1 VNLLWFLNAS
11 DEASMYRSNL
21 QGDLKRPRRVMWL
34 TFVALVSFGI
44 WAYYSEI
51 DQVARA
57 AGSVIPSSNIQIIQS
72 RDGGV
77 LEALPVKAG
86 DLVEK
91 GQIIAQFNVT
101 EAQADYREA
110 RAKAASLHANLARLE
125 AEVFERAPDFGD
137 EYSDYPQFQES
148 QLALMNKRQS
158 ALNEDLEAINGMLR
172 LIREEIAMN
181 EPLVKK
187 GDVSKTEILRLQR
200 QEAELVAKHT
210 SRRNEYFQEVQSEF
224 AKAEEEYERVR
235 QAVIQ
240 RERQLSQT
248 TLRAPVK
255 GLIKRI
261 RVTTEGGVIR
271 PGEDVL
277 EIVPVEDD
285 LLIEAKLPPADIGFV
300 TIGQEATVKI
310 DAYDFTIYGSLK
322 GTVSYISA
330 DTIEEQSGQNNLT
343 YYSIQVRTDGKQFS
357 GRPDD
362 NLQILPGMTAMVEVQ
377 TGKNTILNYLLKPI
391 TKTISESMGER

>member
-1 VNLLWFLNAS
+1 MSVLWFLDSGEEDAKQRGQLNA
-11 DEASMYRSNL
+11 ELRRSRNVL
-21 QGDLKRPRRVMWL
+21 WL
-34 TFVALVSFGI
+34 TFIALLAFGA

-51 DQVARA
+51 DQIARA
-57 AGSVIPSSNIQIIQS
+57 PGSVIPSSNIQVVQS

-110 RAKAASLHANLARLE
+110 LAKAASLNATLARLR
-125 AEVFERAPDFGD
+125 AEVFETEPEFGS
-137 EYSDYPQFQES
+137 EYADYVQFQET
-148 QLALMNKRQS
+148 QLALMRKRQS
-158 ALNEDLEAINGMLR
+158 ALNEDLDAIRGILK
-172 LIREEIAMN
+172 LIREEITMN
-181 EPLVKK
+181 EPLVRK

-200 QEAELVAKHT
+200 QEAELVAKIT
-210 SRRNEYFQEVQSEF
+210 SRRNEYFQEVQTDL
-224 AKAEEEYERVR
+224 AKSQEEYERVR

-255 GLIKRI
+255 GLIKQI

-285 LLIEAKLPPADIGFV
+285 LLIEAKLAPADIAFV
-300 TIGQEATVKI
+300 RVGQAATVKI
-310 DAYDFTIYGSLK
+310 DAYDYTIYGSLT

-330 DTIEEQSGQNNLT
+330 DTIEEQSGQNQLT
-343 YYSIQVRTDGKQFS
+343 YYSIQVRTDGRHFS
-357 GRPDD
+357 GRP
-362 NLQILPGMTAMVEVQ
+362 NEELQILPGMMATVEIQ
-377 TGKNTILNYLLKPI
+377 TGTNTILNYLLKPI
-391 TKTISESMGER
+391 TKTISESLGER

>member
-1 VNLLWFLNAS
+1 MNLLWFLNAS
-11 DEASMYRSNL
+11 EEDSIHRSDLNS
-21 QGDLKRPRRVMWL
+21 DLKRPRKVMWL
-34 TFVALVSFGI
+34 TFVALVTFGV

-57 AGSVIPSSNIQIIQS
+57 SGSVIPSSNIQVVQS

-91 GQIIAQFNVT
+91 GQVIAQFNVT

-110 RAKAASLHANLARLE
+110 RAKAASLFANLARLR
-125 AEVFERAPDFGD
+125 AEMFEVEPDFGD
-137 EYSDYPQFQES
+137 EYAEYTQFRES
-148 QLALMNKRQS
+148 QLALMNKRKA
-158 ALNEDLEAINGMLR
+158 ALKEDLAAIDGVLE
-172 LIREEIAMN
+172 LIREEISMN
-181 EPLVKK
+181 EPLVAK
-187 GDVSKTEILRLQR
+187 GDVSRTEILRLQR
-200 QEAELVAKHT
+200 QEAEMVAKHT
-210 SRRNEYFQEVQSEF
+210 SRRNEYFQEVQSDF
-224 AKAEEEYERVR
+224 AKAEEEYERIR

-261 RVTTEGGVIR
+261 RITTEGGVIR
-271 PGEDVL
+271 PGEEVL
-277 EIVPVEDD
+277 EIVPVDDD
-285 LLIEAKLPPADIGFV
+285 LLIEAKLPPGDIGFV

-310 DAYDFTIYGSLK
+310 DAYDFTIYGTLK

-343 YYSIQVRTDGKQFS
+343 YYSIQVRTKGKAFS
-357 GRPDD
+357 ARPDQD
-362 NLQILPGMTAMVEVQ
+362 LPIVPGMTALVEIQ
-377 TGKNTILNYLLKPI
+377 TGKNTILNYLLKPV

>member
-1 VNLLWFLNAS
+1 MNLLWFLDAS
-11 DEASMYRSNL
+11 DEASIHKHSLSR
-21 QGDLKRPRRVMWL
+21 DLKRPRLALRL
-34 TFVALVSFGI
+34 TFVALAAFI
-44 WAYYSEI
+44 FWAYYSEI
-51 DQVARA
+51 DQVSRA
-57 AGSVIPSSNIQIIQS
+57 VGAVIPSSNVQIVQS

-91 GQIIAQFNVT
+91 GQVIAQFNVT

-110 RAKAASLHANLARLE
+110 RAKAASLDANLARLR
-125 AEVFERAPDFGD
+125 AELFGESPVFDE
-137 EYSDYPQFQES
+137 EYSEYTQFRQS
-148 QLALMNKRQS
+148 QLQLMEKRQS
-158 ALNEDLEAINGMLR
+158 ALNEDLQAIDGMLA

-181 EPLVKK
+181 EPLVAK
-187 GDVSKTEILRLQR
+187 GDVSRTEILRLKR
-200 QEAELVAKHT
+200 QEAELVAKRVT
-210 SRRNEYFQEVQSEF
+210 RRNEYFQEVQSDF
-224 AKAEEEYERVR
+224 AKAEEEFERVR

-248 TLRAPVK
+248 TVVAPVK

-277 EIVPVEDD
+277 EIVPVDDD
-285 LLIEAKLPPADIGFV
+285 LLIEAKLPPSDIGFV
-300 TIGQEATVKI
+300 KVGQEATVKI
-310 DAYDFTIYGSLK
+310 DAYDFTIYGNLK
-322 GTVSYISA
+322 GFVSYISA
-330 DTIEEQSGQNNLT
+330 DTIEEQAGQNTQT
-343 YYSIQVRTDGKQFS
+343 YYSIQVRTNGKQFS
-357 GRPDD
+357 GRP
-362 NLQILPGMTAMVEVQ
+362 NEELQILPGMTALVEIQ

>member
-1 VNLLWFLNAS
+1 MNLLWFLNAN
-11 DEASMYRSNL
+11 DEASIYRSHL

-34 TFVALVSFGI
+34 TFVALVSFGT

-91 GQIIAQFNVT
+91 GQVIAQFNVT

-110 RAKAASLHANLARLE
+110 RAKAASLHANLVRLE
-125 AEVFERAPDFGD
+125 AEVFERAPNFGD
-137 EYSDYPQFQES
+137 EYNDYPQFQES
-148 QLALMNKRQS
+148 QQALMLKRQA

-210 SRRNEYFQEVQSEF
+210 SRRNEYFQEVQSDL

-300 TIGQEATVKI
+300 TLGQEATVKI

-322 GTVSYISA
+322 GKVSYISA

-357 GRPDD
+357 GRPND

-391 TKTISESMGER
+391 TKTINESLGER

>member
-1 VNLLWFLNAS
+1 MNLLWFLNAS
-11 DEASMYRSNL
+11 DEASVYRSSL
-21 QGDLKRPRRVMWL
+21 RADLKRPRRVMWV
-34 TFVALVSFGI
+34 TFVALGTFGT
-44 WAYYSEI
+44 WAYHSEI

-57 AGSVIPSSNIQIIQS
+57 MGSVIPSSNIQIIQS

-91 GQIIAQFNVT
+91 GQVIAQFNVT

-110 RAKAASLHANLARLE
+110 RAKAASLHANLARLQ
-125 AEVFERAPDFGD
+125 AEVFERTPDFGD
-137 EYSDYPQFQES
+137 EYAEYQQFQES

-181 EPLVKK
+181 EPLVVK

-343 YYSIQVRTDGKQFS
+343 YYSIQVRTSGKQFS

-362 NLQILPGMTAMVEVQ
+362 DLQILPGMTATVEVQ

>member
-1 VNLLWFLNAS
+1 MNLLWFLDAA
-11 DEASMYRSNL
+11 DEASIYRQNL
-21 QGDLKRPRRVMWL
+21 GGELKRSRRVLWV
-34 TFVALVSFGI
+34 TFLALIAFGA

-57 AGSVIPSSNIQIIQS
+57 PGSVIPSSNIQVVQS

-91 GQIIAQFNVT
+91 GQVIAQFNVT

-110 RAKAASLHANLARLE
+110 RAKAASLNAALARLR
-125 AEVFERAPDFGD
+125 AEVFETEPDFGE
-137 EYSDYPQFQES
+137 EYRDYEQFNES
-148 QLALMNKRQS
+148 QLALMRKRQS
-158 ALNEDLEAINGMLR
+158 ALNEDLNAIRGILK

-200 QEAELVAKHT
+200 QEAEMVAKLT
-210 SRRNEYFQEVQSEF
+210 SRRNEYFQEVQTDL
-224 AKAEEEYERVR
+224 AKTEEEFERIR

-240 RERQLSQT
+240 RERQLAQT
-248 TLRAPVK
+248 TIRAPVK
-255 GLIKRI
+255 GLIKQI

-271 PGEDVL
+271 PGEEVL

-285 LLIEAKLPPADIGFV
+285 LLIEAKLPPADIAFV
-300 TIGQEATVKI
+300 SIGQEATVKI
-310 DAYDFTIYGSLK
+310 DAYDFTIYGSLS

-330 DTIEEQSGQNNLT
+330 DTIEEQSGQNQLT
-343 YYSIQVRTDGKQFS
+343 YYSIQVRTDGRNFS
-357 GRPDD
+357 GRP
-362 NLQILPGMTAMVEVQ
+362 NEELQILPGMLATVEIQ

>member
-1 VNLLWFLNAS
+1 MNLLWFLNAN
-11 DEASMYRSNL
+11 DEASLYRSNL
-21 QGDLKRPRRVMWL
+21 QSDLKRPRRVMWV
-34 TFVALVSFGI
+34 TFIALVSFGT
-44 WAYYSEI
+44 WAYYSDI

-57 AGSVIPSSNIQIIQS
+57 PGSVIPSSNIQIIQS

-110 RAKAASLHANLARLE
+110 RAKAASLHATLARLR
-125 AEVFERAPDFGD
+125 AEVFETAPDFGD
-137 EYSDYPQFQES
+137 EFADYAQFQES
-148 QLALMNKRQS
+148 QLALMAKRQS
-158 ALNEDLEAINGMLR
+158 ALNEDLDAIDGMLR

-181 EPLVKK
+181 EPLVQK

-210 SRRNEYFQEVQSEF
+210 SRRNEYFQEVQAAF
-224 AKAEEEYERVR
+224 AETEEEYERVR

-255 GLIKRI
+255 GLIKQI

-285 LLIEAKLPPADIGFV
+285 LLIEAKLPPADIAFV

-343 YYSIQVRTDGKQFS
+343 YYRIRVRTDGRQFS
-357 GRPDD
+357 GRPNED
-362 NLQILPGMTAMVEVQ
+362 LQILPGMTAMVEVQ

>member
-1 VNLLWFLNAS
+1 VNLLWFLDAS
-11 DEASMYRSNL
+11 EEASIHRHNL
-21 QGDLKRPRRVMWL
+21 KADLKRPRKALWL
-34 TFVALVSFGI
+34 TFVALVVFGV

-57 AGSVIPSSNIQIIQS
+57 AGSVIPSSNIQIVQS

-86 DLVEK
+86 DLVKK

-110 RAKAASLHANLARLE
+110 RAKAASLQANLARLR
-125 AEVFERAPDFGD
+125 AEMFENEPVFDD
-137 EYSDYPQFQES
+137 EYAEYTQFRES
-148 QLALMNKRQS
+148 QLALMAKRQE
-158 ALNEDLEAINGMLR
+158 ALNEDLAAIDSMLR
-172 LIREEIAMN
+172 LIREEISMN
-181 EPLVKK
+181 EPLVAK
-187 GDVSKTEILRLQR
+187 GDVSRTEILRLQR
-200 QEAELVAKHT
+200 QEAEMVAKHT
-210 SRRNEYFQEVQSEF
+210 SRRNEYFQEVQADF
-224 AKAEEEYERVR
+224 AKTEEEYERIR

-248 TLRAPVK
+248 TLRAPVN

-271 PGEDVL
+271 PGEEVL
-277 EIVPVEDD
+277 EIVPVDDD

-310 DAYDFTIYGSLK
+310 DAYDFTIYGTLK

-343 YYSIQVRTDGKQFS
+343 YYSIQVRTKGKAFS
-357 GRPDD
+357 ARPEQD
-362 NLQILPGMTAMVEVQ
+362 LQIVPGMTALVEIQ
-377 TGKNTILNYLLKPI
+377 TGKNTILNYLLKPV

>member
-1 VNLLWFLNAS
+1 MNLLWFLDAS
-11 DEASMYRSNL
+11 EEASIHRQSL
-21 QGDLKRPRRVMWL
+21 KSDLKRPRLALRL
-34 TFVALVSFGI
+34 TFVALVAFGT

-51 DQVARA
+51 DQVSRA
-57 AGSVIPSSNIQIIQS
+57 VGSVIPSSNVQIVQS

-91 GQIIAQFNVT
+91 GQVIAQFNVT

-110 RAKAASLHANLARLE
+110 RAKAASLYASLARLR
-125 AEVFERAPDFGD
+125 AELFGNAPAFGD
-137 EYSDYPQFQES
+137 EYAEYPQFQES
-148 QLALMNKRQS
+148 QLQLMEKRQS
-158 ALNEDLEAINGMLR
+158 ALNEDLQAIDGMLT

-181 EPLVKK
+181 EPLVAK
-187 GDVSKTEILRLQR
+187 GDVSRTEILRLKR
-200 QEAELVAKHT
+200 QEAELVAKRV
-210 SRRNEYFQEVQSEF
+210 SRRNEYFQEVQSDF
-224 AKAEEEYERVR
+224 TKAEEEYERVR
-235 QAVIQ
+235 QAVVQ

-248 TLRAPVK
+248 TVIAPVK

-285 LLIEAKLPPADIGFV
+285 LLIEAKLPPSDIGFV
-300 TIGQEATVKI
+300 TVGQEATVKI
-310 DAYDFTIYGSLK
+310 DAYDFTIYGNLK
-322 GTVSYISA
+322 GIVSYISA
-330 DTIEEQSGQNNLT
+330 DTIEEQAGQNTQT

-357 GRPDD
+357 GRP
-362 NLQILPGMTAMVEVQ
+362 NEELQILPGMTALVEIQ

>member
-1 VNLLWFLNAS
+1 MNLLWFLNAS
-11 DEASMYRSNL
+11 DEASAYRSNL
-21 QGDLKRPRRVMWL
+21 RGDLKRPRRVMWV
-34 TFVALVSFGI
+34 TFIALGSFGT

-57 AGSVIPSSNIQIIQS
+57 SGSIIHSSNIQIIQS
-72 RDGGV
+72 LDGGV

-91 GQIIAQFNVT
+91 GQVIAQFNVT

-110 RAKAASLHANLARLE
+110 MAKAASLHAKLARLR
-125 AEVFERAPDFGD
+125 AEVFETEPDFGD
-137 EYSDYPQFQES
+137 KYADYTQFQDS
-148 QLALMNKRQS
+148 QLALMSKRQL
-158 ALNEDLEAINGMLR
+158 ALSEDLEAINGILR
-172 LIREEIAMN
+172 LIREEISMN

-210 SRRNEYFQEVQSEF
+210 SRRNEYFQEVQSDF
-224 AKAEEEYERVR
+224 AETEEEYARVR

-255 GLIKRI
+255 GLIKQI

-277 EIVPVEDD
+277 EIVLVEDD

-300 TIGQEATVKI
+300 MIGQEATVKI

-322 GTVSYISA
+322 GTISYISA

-343 YYSIQVRTDGKQFS
+343 YYSIQVKTDGKQFS
-357 GRPDD
+357 GRPND
-362 NLQILPGMTAMVEVQ
+362 NLQILPGMIAMVEIQ
-377 TGKNTILNYLLKPI
+377 TGKNTILNYLLKPV